1 VVQARAL
8 HAIVTGRRRGLLGAT
23 AASLMVPR
31 RALCLPLACILVC
44 AQVES
49 AYAQR
54 PDLTATAEQLFE
66 EGRALLAQNK
76 LAEACPKLAESHR
89 LDPAVGTLL
98 NLGECYEKAGKTAS
112 AWATYI
118 EADTLARRLGQLP
131 RAQFAADRAR
141 LLGAS
146 LPRLSIDVSTTRDG
160 AKVVPVTIKRDGE
173 VIAEPAWRTFAPI
186 DPGEH
191 RIEASAPGFH
201 PFART
206 ISVAPGERA
215 HIEVPA
221 LEAAAPA
228 AKGSSPSPLRTLGVV
243 LVGAGALT
251 TGAGLFFGTRA
262 RSKNDDARSNFC
274 NGVTCTSRGE
284 ALLSEADSAATWS
297 TVLVSVGVTALVG
310 GIVVFLAAPKGKTSS
325 VASATGVTF

>member
-1 VVQARAL
+1 MARL
-8 HAIVTGRRRGLLGAT
+8 
-23 AASLMVPR
+23 
-31 RALCLPLACILVC
+31 RALCLPLACVLVC

-66 EGRALLAQNK
+66 EGRVLLAQNK

-118 EADTLARRLGQLP
+118 EADTLARRLGQGA
-131 RAQFAADRAR
+131 RAEFAANRAKV
-141 LLGAS
+141 LGAS
-146 LPRLSIDVSTTRDG
+146 LPMLSIDVTPARDG
-160 AKVVPVTIKRDGE
+160 AGAVAVTVKRDGE
-173 VIAEPAWRTFAPI
+173 VIAEPAWRTLVPI

-191 RIEASAPGFH
+191 RIEASAPGFR
-201 PFART
+201 PFSRT
-206 ISVAPGERA
+206 ISLTPGERA
-215 HIEVPA
+215 HVAVPA
-221 LEAAAPA
+221 LAAAAPTA
-228 AKGSSPSPLRTLGVV
+228 IVSSSSPLRAVGVV

-251 TGAGLFFGTRA
+251 TGAGLFFGARA
-262 RSKNDDARSNFC
+262 SSKNDDARSNFC

-284 ALLSEADSAATWS
+284 ALLDEADNAATWS
-297 TVLVSVGVTALVG
+297 TILVSVGMTALVG
-310 GIVVFLAAPKGKTSS
+310 GIVLFLAAPKGKRSS
-325 VASATGVTF
+325 AAWTTGGTF